1 MTIKVAVFPIG
12 YLWDFDLNQVVT
24 NLNKISKRFE
34 VIIEPP
40 VRNIGNADLYGFGYS
55 FKRLFSLFPKRND
68 FLIQIGITAVPI
80 ENNYY
85 GYYEEGTNKIIGTL
99 FEMDEVLERAG
110 TTREEYVSQTILT
123 AILWHQYHDNLSDSE
138 YMNLFHDDTRGCLFD
153 FCGNKLDLAIGLR
166 AKRIDSICRGK
177 LIEGN
182 VSEYLVEDI
191 EEALNRM
198 KTPSFWQSIEEGLK
212 IPIFSFVLG
221 GLILGLFIN
230 VISSL
235 LLGDFNTAS
244 DYYAIIILPSIAVIL
259 IIANYIRILLKSKK
273 RNYV

>member
-1 MTIKVAVFPIG
+1 MTIKVAISPIG
-12 YLWDFDLNQVVT
+12 YLWDFDLNKVVD
-24 NLNKISKRFE
+24 NLNRVSKRFE
-34 VIIEPP
+34 ISIEPP
-40 VRNIGNADLYGFGYS
+40 VRNIGKADLYGFGYS
-55 FKRLFSLFPKRND
+55 FKRLFSLFPKQNE
-68 FLIQIGITAVPI
+68 FSIQIGITAVPI

-99 FEMDEVLERAG
+99 FEMDEVLERAN
-110 TTREEYVSQTILT
+110 TTREDYVSQTILT
-123 AILWHQYHDNLSDSE
+123 AILWHQYHNNPSNSD
-138 YMNLFHDDTRGCLFD
+138 YMDLFHDDTRGCLFD
-153 FCGNKLDLAIGLR
+153 FCGNKLDLVTGLK

-198 KTPSFWQSIEEGLK
+198 KTPSFWQSVQEGMK
-212 IPIFSFVLG
+212 IPLFSFVLG

-235 LLGDFNTAS
+235 ILGDFNSST
-244 DYYAIIILPSIAVIL
+244 DYYTILILPTVALIL
-259 IIANYIRILLKSKK
+259 IIANYIRVVRQSKK
-273 RNYV
+273 RIYF